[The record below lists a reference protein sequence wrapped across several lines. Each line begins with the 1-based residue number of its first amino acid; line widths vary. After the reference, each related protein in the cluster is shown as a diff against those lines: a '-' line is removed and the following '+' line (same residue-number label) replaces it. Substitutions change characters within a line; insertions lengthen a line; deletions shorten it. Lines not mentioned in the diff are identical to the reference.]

1 VLAVPWRQR
10 ISPFDGRRQRKINLT
25 TRRDVVSLS
34 IFEIMKHAGMMGKL
48 IMFILLIFSVISW
61 SIVIMKFLMFRKAR
75 NASLDFLDAFGG
87 FPKKERHHQELI
99 IQDLSRLNQC

>member
-1 VLAVPWRQR
+1 M
-10 ISPFDGRRQRKINLT
+10 D
-25 TRRDVVSLS
+25 LS

-75 NASLDFLDAFGG
+75 NASLDFLDAFLG
-87 FPKKERHHQELI
+87 Q
-99 IQDLSRLNQC
+99 